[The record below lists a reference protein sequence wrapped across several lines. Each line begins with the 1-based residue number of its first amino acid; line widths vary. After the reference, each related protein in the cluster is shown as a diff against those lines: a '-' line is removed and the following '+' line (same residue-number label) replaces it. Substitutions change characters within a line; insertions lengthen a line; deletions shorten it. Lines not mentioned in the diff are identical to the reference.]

1 MTYNYTIYIY
11 SYRLSN
17 RVGGGRGVT
26 GGVGSRAIARGE
38 PGERDHTQHCS
49 EHTAITLHTLPRSHS
64 TLLRAHST
72 LCNLICLLL
81 KKHTVNTFY
90 FAKITLNT
98 AKSTL
103 RSHCTEYEDHTQ
115 YCAMHTLIW
124 SPCTENTLREGLKKT
139 QSQYQSASTL
149 VKKTNILRSG
159 LP

>member
-49 EHTAITLHTLPRSHS
+49 EHTAITLHTVKS
-64 TLLRAHST
+64 
-72 LCNLICLLL
+72 
-81 KKHTVNTFY
+81 
-90 FAKITLNT
+90 TLNT

-103 RSHCTEYEDHTQ
+103 HTLQSDLLTAQRAHCEHILFCKDHTQ
-115 YCAMHTLIW
+115 HC
-124 SPCTENTLREGLKKT
+124 
-139 QSQYQSASTL
+139 
-149 VKKTNILRSG
+149 
-159 LP
+159 

>member
-72 LCNLICLLL
+72 LCNLICLQL

-98 AKSTL
+98 A
-103 RSHCTEYEDHTQ
+103 RAHCDHT
-115 YCAMHTLIW
+115 AHTAKITLNTAQ
-124 SPCTENTLREGLKKT
+124 CTL
-139 QSQYQSASTL
+139 
-149 VKKTNILRSG
+149 
-159 LP
+159 

>member
-49 EHTAITLHTLPRSHS
+49 EHTAITLHTLPRSDS

-72 LCNLICLLL
+72 LCNLICLLR
-81 KKHTVNTFY
+81 KEHTVNTFY

-98 AKSTL
+98 AKIGCIDNGPKMAKIKIKLCYFTYVF
-103 RSHCTEYEDHTQ
+103 RGIIQGIE
-115 YCAMHTLIW
+115 
-124 SPCTENTLREGLKKT
+124 
-139 QSQYQSASTL
+139 
-149 VKKTNILRSG
+149 
-159 LP
+159 